1 MKDGR
6 IGVTYIIL
14 ISHLI
19 KKPCC
24 NLKVKV
30 MLFILKIPSIM
41 SIESSTVG
49 FPGFNH
55 LLLMAFL
62 LAALRIQNKYLS
74 FEETFSDG
82 KAPKYK
88 DSNLNGMSV

>member
-19 KKPCC
+19 KKSLLQPQSEGYAFH
-24 NLKVKV
+24 LKNTIDNVNR
-30 MLFILKIPSIM
+30 ILYSRFSWFQP
-41 SIESSTVG
+41 
-49 FPGFNH
+49 
-55 LLLMAFL
+55 LLMAFL